1 MPKRKSCCG
10 LPWYLIYNSF
20 DSSKYRHNDP
30 HQLYKV
36 YPLYDFISHY
46 NSVSKKCLCNFDF
59 CLSFSRYCYKCKAIL
74 KLISLT

>member
-36 YPLYDFISHY
+36 YPLYDFISHNTIVCQKNVY
-46 NSVSKKCLCNFDF
+46 V
-59 CLSFSRYCYKCKAIL
+59 I
-74 KLISLT
+74 LISVYLFLDTATSIKQF